1 MLPLLTIASTGAAK
15 ARILTQVILIVTRGG
30 LPVQKERFGLV
41 EDRGEV
47 ERERY
52 APLFPQAYCAGLRGG
67 TEREREETQA
77 RIVKRETEICEGS
90 RENKKIKR
98 YHCYSVTTQRST

>member
-15 ARILTQVILIVTRGG
+15 ASILTQVILIVTRGG

-67 TEREREETQA
+67 TERERRNASKDCQT
-77 RIVKRETEICEGS
+77 RDGDM
-90 RENKKIKR
+90 
-98 YHCYSVTTQRST
+98 